1 MIGDADRLNE
11 TSGALQGGM
20 IDGRADR
27 ADPPG
32 LDRAGPPGRNVLELI
47 LVRLPELRK
56 SDRRVAE
63 LILADPQAALTA
75 TVAQTARQAKVS
87 EPTVMRFCAVLGFD
101 GFQDFKL
108 KLAHS
113 VALGMPATR
122 SVLEAAD
129 TPHTLTDKVFDY
141 TMTSLDWARSQL
153 DRHAVGEAIELL
165 TAARR
170 IEFFGFGASWIVA
183 ADAQQKFPLF
193 GVPCLVHS
201 DSHQQF
207 IAAAMLQ
214 PGDVA
219 VAISNTGRT
228 SAVLDVIRVA
238 REMGATVIG
247 ISGRAG
253 RMSRLC
259 DLLLVVET
267 LENTDIYTPITSRL
281 AALVLVD
288 ILAVGVAMRRGG
300 THHKRIAGMKRRLSA
315 MRSGDPDGLADE
327 PA

>member
-1 MIGDADRLNE
+1 MN
-11 TSGALQGGM
+11 
-20 IDGRADR
+20 DGRADR
-27 ADPPG
+27 AITSEHTMI
-32 LDRAGPPGRNVLELI
+32 PGRNVLELI
-47 LVRLPELRK
+47 LVRLPNLRK

-63 LILADPQAALTA
+63 HILLDPQAALRA
-75 TVAQTARQAKVS
+75 TVAETARHAKVS
-87 EPTVMRFCAVLGFD
+87 EPTVMRFCAALGFD

-113 VALGMPATR
+113 VALGMPATQ

-129 TPHTLTDKVFDY
+129 TPQALADKVFDY

-153 DRHAVGEAIELL
+153 DHEALGKAIGLL
-165 TAARR
+165 TAAKR

-193 GVPCLVHS
+193 GVPCLVHT

-207 IAAAMLQ
+207 IAASMMQ

-228 SAVLDVIRVA
+228 TAVLDVIRAA

-253 RMSRLC
+253 RMSQLC
-259 DLLLVVET
+259 DLLLIVET

-288 ILAVGVAMRRGG
+288 ILAVGVAMQRGIA
-300 THHKRIAGMKRRLSA
+300 HQKRIASMKRRLSA
-315 MRSGDPDGLADE
+315 MRSGDPDATSAE
-327 PA
+327 EA

>member
-1 MIGDADRLNE
+1 M
-11 TSGALQGGM
+11 SGPE
-20 IDGRADR
+20 RNVSS
-27 ADPPG
+27 
-32 LDRAGPPGRNVLELI
+32 GRNVLELI

-63 LILADPQAALTA
+63 HILSNPQAALAA
-75 TVAQTARQAKVS
+75 TVAETARQAGVS
-87 EPTVMRFCAVLGFD
+87 EPTVMRFCAALGFD

-113 VALGMPATR
+113 VALGVPATQ
-122 SVLEAAD
+122 SVLDATD
-129 TPHTLTDKVFDY
+129 TPQALTDKVFDY

-153 DRHAVGEAIELL
+153 DHEAVARAIDLL
-165 TAARR
+165 TAAKR

-193 GVPCLVHS
+193 GVPCGVHT

-207 IAAAMLQ
+207 IAAAMMQ

-219 VAISNTGRT
+219 VAISNTGQTT
-228 SAVLDVIRVA
+228 SLLDVIRTT

-259 DLLLVVET
+259 DLLLVIET
-267 LENTDIYTPITSRL
+267 LENTDIYTPTISRL

-300 THHKRIAGMKRRLSA
+300 EHQQRLAGMKKRLSA
-315 MRSGDPDGLADE
+315 MRSRDAGTHE
-327 PA
+327 E

>member
-1 MIGDADRLNE
+1 MD
-11 TSGALQGGM
+11 
-20 IDGRADR
+20 DGHAERATT
-27 ADPPG
+27 
-32 LDRAGPPGRNVLELI
+32 PGRNVLELI
-47 LVRLPELRK
+47 LVSLPALRK

-63 LILADPQAALTA
+63 LILSDPQAALGA
-75 TVAQTARQAKVS
+75 TVAETARQAQVS
-87 EPTVMRFCAVLGFD
+87 EPTVMRFCAALGFD

-113 VALGMPATR
+113 VALGMPATQ
-122 SVLEAAD
+122 SVLKAAD
-129 TPHTLTDKVFDY
+129 TPQALADKVFDY
-141 TMTSLDWARSQL
+141 TMTSLDWARNQL
-153 DRHAVGEAIELL
+153 DHAAVGRAIELL

-193 GVPCLVHS
+193 GVPCLVHT

-207 IAAAMLQ
+207 IAASMMQ

-228 SAVLDVIRVA
+228 TAVLDVIRAA

-253 RMSRLC
+253 RMGLLC

-288 ILAVGVAMRRGG
+288 ILAVGVAMRRGS
-300 THHKRIAGMKRRLSA
+300 THQKRIAGMKRRLSA
-315 MRSGDPDGLADE
+315 MRSGDTDAASDE
-327 PA
+327 RA

>member
-1 MIGDADRLNE
+1 M
-11 TSGALQGGM
+11 SGPE
-20 IDGRADR
+20 RNVSS
-27 ADPPG
+27 
-32 LDRAGPPGRNVLELI
+32 GRNVLELI

-63 LILADPQAALTA
+63 HILSNPQAALAA
-75 TVAQTARQAKVS
+75 TVAETARQAGVS
-87 EPTVMRFCAVLGFD
+87 EPTVMRFCAALGFD

-113 VALGMPATR
+113 VALGVPATQ
-122 SVLEAAD
+122 SVLDATD
-129 TPHTLTDKVFDY
+129 TPQALTDKVFDY

-153 DRHAVGEAIELL
+153 DHEAVARAIDLL
-165 TAARR
+165 TAAKR

-193 GVPCLVHS
+193 GVPCGVHT

-207 IAAAMLQ
+207 IAAAMMQ

-219 VAISNTGRT
+219 VAISNTGQTT
-228 SAVLDVIRVA
+228 SLLDVIRTA

-259 DLLLVVET
+259 DLLLVIET
-267 LENTDIYTPITSRL
+267 LENTDIYTPTISRL

-300 THHKRIAGMKRRLSA
+300 EHQQRLAGMKKRLSA
-315 MRSGDPDGLADE
+315 MRSRDAGTHE
-327 PA
+327 E

>member
-1 MIGDADRLNE
+1 MD
-11 TSGALQGGM
+11 
-20 IDGRADR
+20 DGHAEH
-27 ADPPG
+27 AMT
-32 LDRAGPPGRNVLELI
+32 PGRNVLELI
-47 LVRLPELRK
+47 LVSLPALRK

-63 LILADPQAALTA
+63 LILSDPQAALGA
-75 TVAQTARQAKVS
+75 TVAETARQAQVS
-87 EPTVMRFCAVLGFD
+87 EPTVMRFCAALGFD

-113 VALGMPATR
+113 VALGMPATQ
-122 SVLEAAD
+122 SVLKAAD
-129 TPHTLTDKVFDY
+129 TPQALADKVFDY

-153 DRHAVGEAIELL
+153 DHNAVGRAIELL

-193 GVPCLVHS
+193 GVPCLVHT

-207 IAAAMLQ
+207 IAASMMQ

-228 SAVLDVIRVA
+228 SALLDVIRAA

-247 ISGRAG
+247 ISGRTG
-253 RMSRLC
+253 RMSLLC

-300 THHKRIAGMKRRLSA
+300 THQKRIAGMKRRLSA
-315 MRSGDPDGLADE
+315 MRSGDPDAASDE
-327 PA
+327 EA

>member
-1 MIGDADRLNE
+1 MDVQNTE
-11 TSGALQGGM
+11 
-20 IDGRADR
+20 RAT
-27 ADPPG
+27 PT
-32 LDRAGPPGRNVLELI
+32 GRNVLELI
-47 LVRLPELRK
+47 LVRLPDLRK

-63 LILADPQAALTA
+63 HILADPQAALGA
-75 TVAQTARQAKVS
+75 TVAETARQAHVS
-87 EPTVMRFCAVLGFD
+87 EPTVMRFCAALGFD

-113 VALGMPATR
+113 VALGMPATQ

-129 TPHTLTDKVFDY
+129 TPQELADKVFDY
-141 TMTSLDWARSQL
+141 TMTSLDWARRQL
-153 DRHAVGEAIELL
+153 DHAAVGRAIELL
-165 TAARR
+165 TVAKR

-193 GVPCLVHS
+193 GVPCLVHT

-207 IAAAMLQ
+207 IAASMMQ

-228 SAVLDVIRVA
+228 TAVLDTIRVA

-288 ILAVGVAMRRGG
+288 ILAVGVAMRRGSQ
-300 THHKRIAGMKRRLSA
+300 HQKRIAGMKRRLSA
-315 MRSGDPDGLADE
+315 MRSGEPDGLF
-327 PA
+327 